1 MAERDRAD
9 LLVEAW
15 ALVAE
20 RGWQGWGPVALARRT
35 GRSLVEIYALFPD
48 RRALVTALGHRLDA
62 AMLDVPLAELEGM
75 SVRERLFE
83 LTMRRF
89 EAMRPF
95 RDGLRA
101 AGRAVWADPA
111 LACGTIGNLDRM
123 ADWLLA
129 ASEAELRGLAAR
141 LGRRALQLAYLRS
154 FAVFLEDDTADLSRT
169 MAELDRRLGELDTA
183 ARFFGLGR
191 AAEEPGRRPGEGEEG
206 TREAP
211 APA

>member
-1 MAERDRAD
+1 DKPD

-20 RGWQGWGPVALARRT
+20 RGWRGYSPVALARRT

-62 AMLDVPLAELEGM
+62 AMLDLPLAELEGM

-83 LTMRRF
+83 LLMRRF

-101 AGRAVWADPA
+101 AGRAVCCDPV
-111 LACGTIGNLDRM
+111 LLCGTIANLDRA
-123 ADWLLA
+123 ADWLLEVA
-129 ASEAELRGLAAR
+129 EAELRGPAGR
-141 LGRRALQLAYLRS
+141 IGRRALQLAYVRS
-154 FAVFLEDDTADLSRT
+154 FKVWLDDDTADLART
-169 MAELDRRLGELDTA
+169 MAELDRRLGELETV
-183 ARFFGLGR
+183 ARLFGLGR
-191 AAEEPGRRPGEGEEG
+191 STRERGAEG
-206 TREAP
+206 TGAGGTGEAP